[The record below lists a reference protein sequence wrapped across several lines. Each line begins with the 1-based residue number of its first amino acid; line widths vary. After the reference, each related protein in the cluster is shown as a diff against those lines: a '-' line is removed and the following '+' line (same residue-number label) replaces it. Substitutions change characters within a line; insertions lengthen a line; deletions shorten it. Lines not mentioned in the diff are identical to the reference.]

1 VQLDKIRN
9 QSKLIVSINDRLTSN
24 SNISDLVVLAKDHA
38 GQKTKEEIGTKEKKN
53 VLTQQQQIQE
63 LASSLIITPDSES

>member
-1 VQLDKIRN
+1 MQLDKIRN

-38 GQKTKEEIGTKEKKN
+38 GQKTKEEIGTKEKKKCTHPTATN
-53 VLTQQQQIQE
+53 SGIG
-63 LASSLIITPDSES
+63 I